1 MVPQRPCML
10 PFRAMAG
17 CIAVVVLVA
26 PLREGRPVEVLPNV
40 VVGLLVQSLQ
50 LPQAC
55 AAEGAATGVAVPD
68 VLAEEVGKL
77 LLDAGFDLVGHAP
90 GMARGG
96 SAGAVVT
103 VDAGRAGACRAGR
116 FDAFRPCSGFG
127 AICSFIEVL

>member
-1 MVPQRPCML
+1 ML
-10 PFRAMAG
+10 QPISLFPLACLAG
-17 CIAVVVLVA
+17 D
-26 PLREGRPVEVLPNV
+26 PSLP
-40 VVGLLVQSLQ
+40 
-50 LPQAC
+50 
-55 AAEGAATGVAVPD
+55 EGAATGLAVPD

-77 LLDAGFDLVGHAP
+77 LLDVGFDLVGHAP

-116 FDAFRPCSGFG
+116 FDGFRPCSGFG